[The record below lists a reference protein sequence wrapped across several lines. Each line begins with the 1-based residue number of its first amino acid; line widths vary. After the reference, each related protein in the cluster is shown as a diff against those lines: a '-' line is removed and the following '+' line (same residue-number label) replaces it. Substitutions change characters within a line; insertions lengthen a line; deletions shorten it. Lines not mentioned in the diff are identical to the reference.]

1 MFNLFSKKPQ
11 SYFTEPE
18 QARIVEAIKNA
29 EMRTSGEV
37 RIYIENKCRFMNPVH
52 RAQEMFY
59 KLGMQNT
66 AAKNGVLVY
75 VAIKDRQL
83 AVFGDAGIH
92 EKVGSA
98 FWEAQVQ
105 KMLAAYKA
113 SHYAEGL
120 ANMITAIGEALKQH
134 FPYDAATDKN
144 ELSDDIVFG

>member
-1 MFNLFSKKPQ
+1 
-11 SYFTEPE
+11 
-18 QARIVEAIKNA
+18 
-29 EMRTSGEV
+29 
-37 RIYIENKCRFMNPVH
+37 
-52 RAQEMFY
+52 
-59 KLGMQNT
+59 
-66 AAKNGVLVY
+66 

-120 ANMITAIGEALKQH
+120 ANMITAIGEALTQH

>member
-59 KLGMQNT
+59 KMGIRPILCGTN
-66 AAKNGVLVY
+66 
-75 VAIKDRQL
+75 IKTSLR
-83 AVFGDAGIH
+83 AFGPPQPL
-92 EKVGSA
+92 KVTN
-98 FWEAQVQ
+98 
-105 KMLAAYKA
+105 
-113 SHYAEGL
+113 H
-120 ANMITAIGEALKQH
+120 
-134 FPYDAATDKN
+134 
-144 ELSDDIVFG
+144 

>member
-59 KLGMQNT
+59 KMGMQNT
-66 AAKNGVLVY
+66 AAKNAVLVY
-75 VAIKDRQL
+75 VANKDRQL

-92 EKVGSA
+92 DKVGSA
-98 FWEAQVQ
+98 FWEAEVQ
-105 KMLAAYKA
+105 KMLAAYKQ

-144 ELSDDIVFG
+144 ELSDNIVFG

>member
-18 QARIVEAIKNA
+18 QARIVEAIKSA

-59 KLGMQNT
+59 KMGMQET
-66 AAKNGVLVY
+66 AAKNAVLVY
-75 VAIKDRQL
+75 VAIKDKQL

-98 FWEAQVQ
+98 FWEAEVQ
-105 KMLAAYKA
+105 KMLEAYKQ

-144 ELSDDIVFG
+144 ELSDNIVFG

>member
-1 MFNLFSKKPQ
+1 M
-11 SYFTEPE
+11 
-18 QARIVEAIKNA
+18 
-29 EMRTSGEV
+29 
-37 RIYIENKCRFMNPVH
+37 
-52 RAQEMFY
+52 QE
-59 KLGMQNT
+59 T
-66 AAKNGVLVY
+66 AAKNAVLVY

-92 EKVGSA
+92 EKVGTA

-105 KMLAAYKA
+105 KMLEAYTQ

-120 ANMITAIGEALKQH
+120 ANMITAIGEALKEH

>member
-1 MFNLFSKKPQ
+1 
-11 SYFTEPE
+11 
-18 QARIVEAIKNA
+18 
-29 EMRTSGEV
+29 
-37 RIYIENKCRFMNPVH
+37 
-52 RAQEMFY
+52 MFY

-66 AAKNGVLVY
+66 DAKNAVLVY

-98 FWEAQVQ
+98 FWEAEVQ
-105 KMLAAYKA
+105 KMLTAYKG

-134 FPYDAATDKN
+134 FPYDVATDKN
-144 ELSDDIVFG
+144 ELSDNIVFG